1 MSEYTDVLERIGDR
15 APMPEPALERMVGR
29 RERRRRNRRIS
40 AGALASIITAV
51 LVLALVNAVPKADHE
66 PVDSPS
72 PTPIDGTAPVDLLP
86 PAGSELTTG
95 GMGQLVFWYRGG
107 VGAGTTQ
114 WLFLYTDG
122 RLITNAGPYDET
134 LDARWSER
142 RLSPEGI
149 QLMISAVRALDL
161 PAGGRRIVTPGATG
175 WNQSSAVPGFDE
187 VVSWGPRLWV
197 SDPDIVADPE
207 ASAALTHL
215 REQLLEPSSW
225 LPSSAWQRSE
235 PLRFAPPTYLVTME
249 PLDEGSASDEWL
261 SRQRELDDL
270 PLPTGIAMPSVREC
284 VTVDLA
290 TARSL
295 ASLLDDTGMRFSWD
309 AFIGLDSDPGAGM
322 VWSALT
328 GGRPVVITIAVP
340 LPHEDCSLRPDR

>member
-29 RERRRRNRRIS
+29 RERLRRNRRIS

-72 PTPIDGTAPVDLLP
+72 PTPIDGTAPLDLLP

-95 GMGQLVFWYRGG
+95 GVGQLVFWYRGG

-122 RLITNAGPYDET
+122 RLITNAGPLDET
-134 LDARWSER
+134 LDARWFER
-142 RLSPEGI
+142 RLAPEGV
-149 QLMISAVRALDL
+149 QLMIDAVGAPDL
-161 PAGGRRIVTPGATG
+161 PVGGSAILAPRATG
-175 WNQSSAVPGFDE
+175 WNEYSAAPGFE
-187 VVSWGPRLWV
+187 VVTWGPRSWV

-207 ASAALTHL
+207 ASAALDHL
-215 REQLLEPSSW
+215 RQQLLDPSGW
-225 LPSSAWQRSE
+225 LPSSAWERAEQS
-235 PLRFAPPTYLVTME
+235 RFAPPTYLVTVE

-261 SRQRELDDL
+261 SGQRELDDL
-270 PLPTGIAMPSVREC
+270 PLPTGLAMPAIREC

-290 TARSL
+290 TARNL
-295 ASLLDDTGMRFSWD
+295 ASVLDDAGMRFSWD
-309 AFIGLDSDPGAGM
+309 AFIGLDSDPGTGM

-328 GGRPVVITIAVP
+328 GGRPVVIRIGIP